1 MTAKEYLRQV
11 QLMRFMLRSLE
22 DKIKELYQMA
32 DGMKA
37 IRYDLDKV
45 QTSAADR
52 MSEIISDMLEME
64 EEYTRQARRYN
75 KAVIQRIRMIDK
87 MDNPQQAEILTL
99 RYLDGQSWQE
109 IADTMHYSTRHIT
122 RLHGRALV
130 AFTRKYQHILSR
142 S

>member
-11 QLMRFMLRSLE
+11 HLMRYILRSMEL
-22 DKIKELYQMA
+22 KIDELRQAA

-52 MSEIISDMLEME
+52 MSEIISEMLEIE
-64 EEYTRQARRYN
+64 EEYARQARRYN
-75 KAVIQRIRMIDK
+75 RAVIQRVKMIDK
-87 MDNPQQAEILTL
+87 LDNPQYAEILTL
-99 RYLDGQSWQE
+99 RYLDSMSWQD
-109 IADTMHYSTRHIT
+109 IADHMHYSPRHIT
-122 RLHGRALV
+122 RLHGRALM
-130 AFTRKYQHILSR
+130 AFTRKYQHILTR